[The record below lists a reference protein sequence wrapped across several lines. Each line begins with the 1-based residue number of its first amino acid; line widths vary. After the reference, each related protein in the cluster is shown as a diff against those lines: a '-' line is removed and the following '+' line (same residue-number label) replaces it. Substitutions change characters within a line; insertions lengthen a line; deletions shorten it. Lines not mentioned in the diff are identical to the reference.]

1 MKDVVFNEVVSGRRV
16 MVEKHN
22 SPWDYYTGYI
32 QLYPLDDPAEWIK
45 QVNNENEDYFDKL
58 DEFSNFPY
66 GVTYAGNLNMDG
78 EWWVGFDTASAPTGS
93 VNKDDCINALK
104 ATALILEVR
113 SNAVKDAVAET
124 QKSDQKGGSKKDSE
138 NVGILLELLSDLA
151 IASDANY
158 YSDKDTVEKKL
169 SDAGAELIK
178 YLVEEL
184 GMDTAAIMLYGLLKD
199 VLDEG
204 EDNE

>member
-1 MKDVVFNEVVSGRRV
+1 MKDIVFDEVVSCRKV
-16 MVEKHN
+16 IVQKHN

-32 QLYPLDDPAEWIK
+32 QLYPLDDPSEWIK

-78 EWWVGFDTASAPTGS
+78 EWWVGFDTASAPIGS
-93 VNKDDCINALK
+93 VDKDDCIDALK

-124 QKSDQKGGSKKDSE
+124 QKNYPKDDSKKTDE
-138 NVGILLELLSDLA
+138 NVGILLELFCDLGN
-151 IASDANY
+151 ANY
-158 YSDKDTVEKKL
+158 ANDRGDNDTVEKKL
-169 SDAGAELIK
+169 SDAGAKLAG
-178 YLVEEL
+178 YLVDHL
-184 GMDTAAIMLYGLLKD
+184 GVDPSDMILYPLLKD
-199 VLDEG
+199 ALDRDE
-204 EDNE
+204 EE